1 MELSGSHTFDAPQ
14 PVVWKVLTDPETLHR
29 TLPGCQ
35 QFEPQGDGTYRVVLS
50 MGIAAIKGTYN
61 GTVQM
66 LNERPPDSYSLK
78 MSAKGGV
85 GFVDGQGDFILTPSG
100 EDNRQTLLTYTG
112 QAQAGGKI
120 AGVGQRLLQAGANLV
135 IGQFFKALDKEV
147 AVYQGP
153 GIRDPGSM
161 PANNP

>member
-14 PVVWKVLTDPETLHR
+14 SVVWKVLTDPETLHR
-29 TLPGCQ
+29 TLPGCR
-35 QFEPQGDGTYRVVLS
+35 QFEAQPDGSYKITLS
-50 MGIAAIKGTYN
+50 IGIAAIKGTYT

-85 GFVDGQGDFILTPSG
+85 GFVDGQGDFTLTPDG
-100 EDNRQTLLTYTG
+100 EGDQQTLLSYTG

-120 AGVGQRLLQAGANLV
+120 AGVGQRLIQAGANLV

-147 AVYQGP
+147 EEYEDG
-153 GIRDPGSM
+153 RE
-161 PANNP
+161 NR